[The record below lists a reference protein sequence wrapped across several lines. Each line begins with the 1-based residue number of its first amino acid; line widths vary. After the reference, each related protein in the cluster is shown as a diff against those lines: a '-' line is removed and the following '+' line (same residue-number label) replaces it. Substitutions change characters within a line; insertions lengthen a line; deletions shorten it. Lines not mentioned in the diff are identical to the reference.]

1 MQFRKIAAN
10 REWNFGVGLGERL
23 FQKIDSPGAWNRAHI
38 K

>member
-1 MQFRKIAAN
+1 MQFRKIAAD

-23 FQKIDSPGAWNRAHI
+23 FQKIDRTVLI